1 MVTEAQ
7 LKKVAGAGNV
17 SDSPAALEAF
27 AGDSSFVGKMRPRFV
42 VKVLEAEKVKDLVD
56 LARET
61 GTPLVPV
68 SSGAPHFLGDTV
80 PTTGDAVILDL
91 SGMKQISFIDRVGR
105 VAVVEPGV
113 TFGELIPAVAEHG
126 LRLNMPL
133 RPRATKSVLG
143 SMLSRE
149 PVIMPHYHWD
159 ISDPIGSTEVVFGTG
174 DVFRTGSAANPGTI
188 EEQRQAGGVQK
199 EAAGPSAN
207 SWHRVIQGAQ
217 GTMGIVTW
225 ASCRCELLP
234 RLEQPYFIGS
244 SDLTELLEVI
254 HWLVRLRLGNECL
267 IVDRRS
273 MAALTAKGDAEHA
286 RLLTGLPPWVLFFN
300 LAAYDYLPDQRMKGQ
315 IEDTKELLQR
325 LGAETA
331 QSLGG
336 VSAKRFLET
345 IREPSTQPY
354 WKIGRAGAC
363 QDIFFVTTFTK
374 IPGLVELMTKVTEAA
389 GFPTARLGVY
399 LQPIVQGTNCHCEFS
414 LFYNPTDATETQA
427 VRTLAIDVIRPLMGA
442 GAFFSRPFG
451 EAVRQIMNEDGA
463 SVEALKKVK
472 AIVDPA
478 GILNPGKL
486 CF

>member
-1 MVTEAQ
+1 
-7 LKKVAGAGNV
+7 
-17 SDSPAALEAF
+17 
-27 AGDSSFVGKMRPRFV
+27 
-42 VKVLEAEKVKDLVD
+42 
-56 LARET
+56 
-61 GTPLVPV
+61 
-68 SSGAPHFLGDTV
+68 
-80 PTTGDAVILDL
+80 
-91 SGMKQISFIDRVGR
+91 
-105 VAVVEPGV
+105 
-113 TFGELIPAVAEHG
+113 
-126 LRLNMPL
+126 
-133 RPRATKSVLG
+133 
-143 SMLSRE
+143 
-149 PVIMPHYHWD
+149 
-159 ISDPIGSTEVVFGTG
+159 
-174 DVFRTGSAANPGTI
+174 
-188 EEQRQAGGVQK
+188 
-199 EAAGPSAN
+199 
-207 SWHRVIQGAQ
+207 
-217 GTMGIVTW
+217 
-225 ASCRCELLP
+225 LP

-267 IVDRRS
+267 IVDRRF
-273 MAALTAKGDAEHA
+273 MAALTAKGDAEYA
-286 RLLTGLPPWVLFFN
+286 RLLMGLPPWVLFFN

-389 GFPTARLGVY
+389 GCPTARLGVY

-414 LFYNPTDATETQA
+414 LFHDPTDAAETQA

-451 EAVRQIMNEDGA
+451 EAARQIMNEDGA
-463 SVEALKKVK
+463 TVEALKKVK